1 MVKKW
6 FERKF
11 INFFE
16 RLVEEHKIGA
26 IEKLDDNVTEA
37 LITYNEANDKIDTYI
52 IKTDKRLKVIEE
64 GTSES
69 QKQDELTPAQILDEW
84 LNGKKEAENE

>member
-1 MVKKW
+1 MVKRW
-6 FERKF
+6 LERKF

-16 RLVEEHKIGA
+16 RLVEEHKIRA

-52 IKTDKRLKVIEE
+52 VGTDKRLKALEE
-64 GTSES
+64 GTNES
-69 QKQDELTPAQILDEW
+69 KKQEELTPAQILDEW